1 MGAGY
6 INTILCSTV
15 LVPNNICGIG
25 SLTHCFNRFKSG
37 LTHCLINLFPSV
49 LGGYTSFL
57 CAGGNSQ
64 SEKGGL
70 FVELLFCFSDKLPL
84 W

>member
-25 SLTHCFNRFKSG
+25 GLTHCFNRFKSG

-57 CAGGNSQ
+57 LYFVLVMLPD
-64 SEKGGL
+64 SEIGS
-70 FVELLFCFSDKLPL
+70 LLSVTDV
-84 W
+84 